1 MMREIEIELHEAS
14 ANNDILAL
22 EILLK
27 NKDINI
33 NLENVLGLTPLMH
46 AAKFGYAKIVEM
58 LIKAGADIN
67 KADKLFIT
75 PLMSAAANGHYDVV
89 KLLIENKADVNKKD
103 VNNTT
108 ALHYASSSNYTD
120 IIKLLVENKADINAK
135 TDLHITPIMYSCQL
149 SNYEA
154 VKFLVDN
161 GAKLDECDIYEE
173 NVLHY
178 AISSGNIEIVEY
190 ILNKQDLEI
199 PRYALTIA
207 SISGNLSLVHYIH
220 SKLKDDRKENIFSSA
235 FISAAHNGH
244 LDIVRY
250 FFDTSKKDAPK
261 AIALASSGGHKNV
274 VEYLLMNGIS
284 PNGISDDGKSA
295 LIYAIETSN
304 KDIIELLIKYNVD
317 INMPDDDDI
326 TPLMYAASV
335 GDIEIVKKL
344 LDNKASI
351 KLVDNLGR
359 NALTHAAMSGN
370 ITIIELLLD
379 NGLTLKNKIENI
391 SLLMWAVIYDNL
403 KSVKYLIQKGM
414 DIKEKDKNGWNPFMF
429 ACAKGYMDIIEYTL
443 KIYPNILA
451 EKSKNNE
458 TALIIAADNEKI
470 EVVDYLLSKGA
481 CIKEKNSQCRTALEI
496 AIIKNNFE
504 ICELIINFYK
514 INYANYNFQ
523 EEYNLAK
530 EKGNKKIIDFIQS
543 KL

>member
-14 ANNDILAL
+14 ANNNILAV

-27 NKDINI
+27 NNDINI
-33 NLENVLGLTPLMH
+33 NLENVLGLTPISH
-46 AAKFGYAKIVEM
+46 ASKFGYTKIVEM
-58 LIKAGADIN
+58 LIKAGADVN
-67 KADKLFIT
+67 KTDKLFIT
-75 PLMSAAANGHYDVV
+75 PLMNAAANGHYDIV
-89 KLLIENKADVNKKD
+89 KLLIENKADINMKD
-103 VNNTT
+103 VNNAT
-108 ALHYASSSNYTD
+108 ALHYASSSNHTD

-135 TDLHITPIMYSCQL
+135 TDVHITPIMYSCQL
-149 SNYEA
+149 SNYDA

-190 ILNKQDLEI
+190 ILNKQELEI
-199 PRYALTIA
+199 PRYALTVA

-220 SKLKDDRKENIFSSA
+220 SKLKNDRKENIFSSA
-235 FISAAHNGH
+235 FISATHNGH

-261 AIALASSGGHKNV
+261 AIALASSGKHKNV

-284 PNGISDDGKSA
+284 PNGISDEGKSA

-304 KDIIELLIKYNVD
+304 RDIVDLLIKYNVD
-317 INMPDDDDI
+317 IDMPDDDDI

-344 LDNKASI
+344 LDNNANV

-359 NALTHAAMSGN
+359 NALAHAAMSGN
-370 ITIIELLLD
+370 ITIIELLLN
-379 NGLTLKNKIENI
+379 NGLILKNKKENI

-443 KIYPNILA
+443 KIYPDILI

-458 TALIIAADNEKI
+458 TALIIAADNEKT
-470 EVVDYLLSKGA
+470 EVVNYLLSKGI
-481 CIKEKNSQCRTALEI
+481 CVKEKNSDNYTALEI
-496 AIIKNNFE
+496 AILRNNFE

-514 INYANYNFQ
+514 INYPNYSLQ
-523 EEYNLAK
+523 EEYNFAK
-530 EKGNKKIIDFIQS
+530 DIGNKEIIDFIQS